1 MNQLKGRLEMG
12 VALLKFIDN
21 RRQQTGDANF
31 AIGIERAVI
40 ERELRELEQ
49 EISVTPET
57 KKAELVRVRRRR

>member
-1 MNQLKGRLEMG
+1 MNQLKGRLEMS

-49 EISVTPET
+49 GSPVTSEAPKPEF
-57 KKAELVRVRRRR
+57 VRVRRRR